1 LVLGNQND
9 SSSIIPVSSLK
20 AKIRPEPVFIME
32 ITTEDEEIPNF
43 NKILPG
49 KKFKLFESPK
59 ADLNHSCSE
68 EVIIIEP
75 SETLADDEMDKSIP
89 APAAASFL
97 DDSTNP
103 LCRRVRRRSKK
114 FTASKR
120 FKLA

>member
-1 LVLGNQND
+1 
-9 SSSIIPVSSLK
+9 
-20 AKIRPEPVFIME
+20 ME

-43 NKILPG
+43 NKTLPAG

-59 ADLNHSCSE
+59 AGLNHSCSE

-75 SETLADDEMDKSIP
+75 SETLADDEMDKSIT